1 MNIKNSILLRVRV
14 AFLLALVFTALLV
27 FRMVQV
33 QVIDGKKWLAM
44 AREVSVQYRS
54 VPAVRGNIYSD
65 NGSLL
70 ATSLPHYR
78 VALDP
83 MVASSSLYNQHIDSL
98 CLLLSQHFKNQ
109 SAQAYKRKIYQARSQ
124 GKRYVLLNR
133 KKIDYLQKK
142 EMETWPLFR
151 QGRYRGGVVFER
163 VNIRYKPFAY
173 LGTRT
178 IGFVNENGKG
188 AGLEYSFNRFL
199 SGKDGKGLFQK
210 MSGNHWKPVYDGT
223 EVRPEEGLD
232 IETTLDVNMQDVA
245 QSSLLAA
252 LEKHNAAYGCAVV
265 MEVQTG
271 EIKAMSNLTQRK
283 NGRYAEIYN
292 YAVGGLTEPGSTFK
306 LASVMALLE
315 ETPLQLTDSIAT
327 GQGTFK
333 FYDQTMR
340 DYKTGGFGTITLQ
353 DAFAR
358 SSNIGISKLTNHY
371 FGLRP
376 DRYIT
381 HLENM
386 GLTSPLQFQLIGEGK
401 PDIPTPTDPRW
412 SGVTLPWMSIGYG
425 LKLTPLQTLTF
436 YNAVANN
443 GTMIQPLLVKRIK
456 KIDQTIKTFEAN
468 VLKDPICSASTL
480 QKVRTLLERVVQEGT
495 ARSIREGYYRIA
507 GKTGTAQ
514 KVVNGVYIK
523 KYYTSFVGYFPADA
537 PKYSCIIVIDHPKGI
552 PQYGSDVA
560 APVFKEIADKIY
572 ATDLDLHEPLPTQ
585 FAQQEHILPVIQA
598 GLRSDLQR
606 ICDTLNIRQH
616 TRNETEWTRAEHGGN
631 RVIWTDNREA
641 KGTLP
646 NVEGMML
653 RDALYLLEKRGLQV
667 EYSGSGRVVKQSQ
680 EPGSKVVRGSLV
692 TLELGIA
699 TK

>member
-27 FRMVQV
+27 FRIVQI
-33 QVIDGKKWLAM
+33 QFIDGKKWLAM
-44 AREVSVQYRS
+44 AHEVSVQYRS

-78 VALDP
+78 IAFDP
-83 MVASSSLYNQHIDSL
+83 TVASLALYNEHIDSL
-98 CLLLSQHFKNQ
+98 CLLLSQHFENQ
-109 SAQAYKRKIYQARSQ
+109 SAQAYKRKIDRARSQ
-124 GKRYVLLNR
+124 GKHYLLLNR
-133 KKIDYLQKK
+133 KKVDHLQKK

-151 QGRYRGGVVFER
+151 EGRYRGGVVFDR
-163 VNIRYKPFAY
+163 VNVRYKPFAF

-178 IGFVNENGKG
+178 IGFVNENDKG
-188 AGLEYSFNRFL
+188 AGLEYSFNHFL
-199 SGKDGKGLFQK
+199 AGRDGKGLFQK

-223 EVRPEEGLD
+223 EIRPEEGLD
-232 IETTLDVNMQDVA
+232 IETTLDINMQDVA

-252 LEKHNAAYGCAVV
+252 LEKHDAAYGCAVV
-265 MEVQTG
+265 MEVRTG
-271 EIKAMSNLTQRK
+271 EVKAMTNLTKRK

-306 LASVMALLE
+306 LASVMALME
-315 ETPLQLTDSIAT
+315 EANLQLTDSIAT

-353 DAFAR
+353 DAFAK

-371 FGLRP
+371 FGLAP
-376 DRYIT
+376 DRYLG
-381 HLENM
+381 HLKDM
-386 GLTSPLQFQLIGEGK
+386 GLTEPLQFQLLGEGD

-425 LKLTPLQTLTF
+425 LKLTPLQTLAF
-436 YNAVANN
+436 YNAVANG
-443 GTMIQPLLVKRIK
+443 GTMVQPLLVKRIRE
-456 KIDQTIKTFEAN
+456 IDQTVETFEAK
-468 VLKDPICSASTL
+468 VLRDPICSSSTL
-480 QKVRTLLERVVQEGT
+480 QKVRTLLERVVEEGT
-495 ARSIREGYYRIA
+495 ARSIREGHYRIA

-514 KVVNGVYIK
+514 KIVDGAYTK
-523 KYYTSFVGYFPADA
+523 QYYTSFVGYFPADA
-537 PKYSCIIVIDHPKGI
+537 PEYSCIVVIDHPKGV

-572 ATDLDLHEPLPTQ
+572 ATDLDLHEPLPSQ
-585 FAQQEHILPVIQA
+585 FARQEGVLPVIQA
-598 GLRSDLQR
+598 GLRSDLQL
-606 ICDTLNIRQH
+606 ICNTLDIQQQIRD
-616 TRNETEWTRAEHGGN
+616 ETEWTRAEHGGDE
-631 RVIWTDNREA
+631 VIWKDNGHG

-646 NVEGMML
+646 NVEGMTL
-653 RDALYLLEKRGLQV
+653 RDALYLLESQGLRV
-667 EYSGSGRVVKQSQ
+667 EYSGTGRVVKQSQ
-680 EPGSKVVRGSLV
+680 EPGSKVVQGDNV
-692 TLELGIA
+692 KLELS
-699 TK
+699 